1 MTQHTENQAVHRP
14 LPPPALYYP
23 YADFQSEEWVK
34 LALLNWHK
42 IRRIKPEGY
51 PHEDSAATKRIRWL
65 LPDWLTD
72 VTPKE
77 ERLDYVARRF
87 HDLLETRGPQ
97 LQVRYA
103 VGECDGWPRTR
114 FGNAPRGAD
123 ERFAYVF
130 GGDESHRG
138 KFADHLPDAL
148 ERFHLIRAHKVGEAT
163 WYGLHP
169 RLATIYMCALTEVIA
184 DAGALVPVTDNEKV
198 HRNARRSTL
207 DRLEQALTGRSQA
220 PPEPS
225 REEEV
230 EAQYVEVALKS
241 VLNPVNL
248 DELSIDRIIDFY
260 GNHERELQAFQD
272 HVFGL
277 RADILRLCQIS
288 DADELQDQLGDL
300 YKDRTEPE
308 LKDLQRKLRHF
319 GILSVPELLKVRI
332 DREAIGGALC
342 AGVVSFA
349 DPDLVQYT
357 VPSGIAVV
365 AISYLRR
372 RRQEWDN
379 LRHDSPAALLLAVQR
394 ELAGPYPAS

>member
-1 MTQHTENQAVHRP
+1 MQHTQNQAVRRP

-42 IRRIKPEGY
+42 IRRIKSDGY
-51 PHEDSAATKRIRWL
+51 PDEDSAATIRVREL
-65 LPDWLTD
+65 LPDWLRD
-72 VTPKE
+72 ITPRNE
-77 ERLDYVARRF
+77 QLDYVGQRF
-87 HDLLETRGPQ
+87 HDLLGTRGPQ

-103 VGECDGWPRTR
+103 VDQRDGWSRTS
-114 FGNAPRGAD
+114 FGNAPHGAD
-123 ERFAYVF
+123 ERLAYVF

-148 ERFHLIRAHKVGEAT
+148 NSFGLVLAHKVGETT

-184 DAGALVPVTDNEKV
+184 DAQALVPVTDNEKV

-220 PPEPS
+220 PTEPS

-230 EAQYVEVALKS
+230 QGQYVEIALKS

-248 DELSIDRIIDFY
+248 HELSIDRIIDFY

-277 RADILRLCQIS
+277 REDIFRFCQIS
-288 DADELQDQLGDL
+288 DADELQDRLRDI
-300 YKDRTEPE
+300 YKARTEPE
-308 LKDLQRKLRHF
+308 LKNLQRKLRYF
-319 GILSVPELLKVRI
+319 GIVSVPELLKVRI
-332 DREAIGGALC
+332 DKEAIGGALG
-342 AGVVSFA
+342 AGVVGYA
-349 DPDLVQYT
+349 DPALVRYT
-357 VPSGIAVV
+357 VPTGIAVV
-365 AISYLRR
+365 AISYVRR
-372 RRQEWDN
+372 RRQEWDH
-379 LRHDSPAALLLAVQR
+379 LKRDSPAALLLAVQR
-394 ELAGPYPAS
+394 ELT